1 MRVHAGLANL
11 VHLLE
16 LERDS
21 VEARHKLV
29 QSLLPQL
36 IVLLLLLITEI
47 RDLFEIL
54 SASQELLLAP
64 LVVLEHVQVRL
75 RILQFL

>member
-1 MRVHAGLANL
+1 MRATLANL

-21 VEARHKLV
+21 VEACHELV

-36 IVLLLLLITEI
+36 IVLLLLLVTKI
-47 RDLFEIL
+47 RDLFKIL
-54 SASQELLLAP
+54 SAPQELLLTP
-64 LVVLEHVQVRL
+64 LVVLEHIQIGL